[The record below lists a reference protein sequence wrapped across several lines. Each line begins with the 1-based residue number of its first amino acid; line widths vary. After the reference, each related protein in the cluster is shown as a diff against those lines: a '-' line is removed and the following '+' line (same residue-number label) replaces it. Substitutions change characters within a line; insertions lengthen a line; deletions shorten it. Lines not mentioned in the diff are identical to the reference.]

1 MIIVSLRDDRAVALE
16 RQTVSL
22 TRRNGHHAAQPGRH
36 RPLAITVKGIDGR
49 GSPLQSP
56 DRSDSVQQ
64 RPSGS
69 IGPERSGGKRIST
82 RPASR

>member
-22 TRRNGHHAAQPGRH
+22 TRGNGHDAAQPGRH
-36 RPLAITVKGIDGR
+36 RPLAITVKGIDGH

-56 DRSDSVQQ
+56 GRSAGCVPL
-64 RPSGS
+64 RPSS
-69 IGPERSGGKRIST
+69 SSWVMRLAL
-82 RPASR
+82 AS